1 MHSFINICIYI
12 YLYKYQ
18 YIYIYRLLIST
29 YFLMILLEN
38 HRIFGTALHVI
49 LPRKTPQVSTLWI
62 DSPRSRDPCGGGVSV
77 GLRRKNAA
85 FFCFKKGEESL
96 KHPETYSK
104 FGPLKKNGLF
114 LEFLR
119 SEIPGLM

>member
-18 YIYIYRLLIST
+18 YIYISST
-29 YFLMILLEN
+29 YIYIFFDDFAGKSSD
-38 HRIFGTALHVI
+38 FGTALHVI

-104 FGPLKKNGLF
+104 FGP
-114 LEFLR
+114 
-119 SEIPGLM
+119 